1 MRRRDFIKVIAGS
14 TAVWPLVARA
24 QQPAMPVIG
33 FLSFRSANESAGAEA
48 AFREGLSEIG
58 YSEGRNVHIAFRWAE
73 GQTERLPGLA
83 ADLVD
88 NLHVAVIASTGGGPS
103 ALAAKAATKTIPI
116 VFTYAADPVRAGI
129 VASLN
134 RPEENT
140 TGVTWFGGDL
150 AGKRLALLHDIVPN
164 ISTIGLLTNPA
175 GDPDEFSQRADV
187 QDVARR
193 FDLKLVV
200 MNASTEREIDAAFAT
215 FAQQQV
221 GAVVIASDPFLI
233 SRRKRI
239 ISLAA
244 HHRMAT
250 TCSDRVYVAAG
261 CLMSYGN
268 SIKEAYRRAGL
279 YVGRILR
286 GAKPSELPIERL
298 SKFEF
303 IINLTTAKKLGLTVP
318 ASFQSL
324 AKELIE

>member
-1 MRRRDFIKVIAGS
+1 VRRRDFIKVIAAS
-14 TAVWPLVARA
+14 TVVWPLAAHA
-24 QQPAMPVIG
+24 QQSAMPVIG
-33 FLSFRSANESAGAEA
+33 FLSFRSANESARMEA

-58 YSEGRNVHIAFRWAE
+58 YGEGRNVHIAFRWAE
-73 GQTERLPGLA
+73 GQTARLPALA

-88 NLHVAVIASTGGGPS
+88 NLRVAVIASTGGAPS

-116 VFTYAADPVRAGI
+116 VFTHGADPVRAGI

-134 RPEENT
+134 RPEENI
-140 TGVTWFGGDL
+140 TGVTWFGGDV

-164 ISTIGLLTNPA
+164 ISTIGFLTNP
-175 GDPDEFSQRADV
+175 GDPEQSLSQRVDV
-187 QDVARR
+187 QDAARR
-193 FDLKLVV
+193 LDLKLVV
-200 MNASTEREIDAAFAT
+200 MNASTEREIDLAFAT

-221 GAVVIASDPFLI
+221 GAVVIAGDPFLVM
-233 SRRKRI
+233 RREQI
-239 ISLAA
+239 FSLAA
-244 HHRMAT
+244 HHKMAT
-250 TCSDRVYVAAG
+250 TCSDREYVAAG

-268 SIKEAYRRAGL
+268 SVREAYRRAGL

-303 IINLTTAKKLGLTVP
+303 VINLTTAKKVGLTVP

-324 AKELIE
+324 ASDLIE

>member
-1 MRRRDFIKVIAGS
+1 MRRRDFIKVTVGS
-14 TAVWPLVARA
+14 AAAWPLTARA
-24 QQPAMPVIG
+24 KQPAMPVIG
-33 FLSFRSANESAGAEA
+33 FLSFRSANESASAEA

-88 NLHVAVIASTGGGPS
+88 NLHVAVIASTGGSPS

-134 RPEENT
+134 RPEENI

-150 AGKRLALLHDIVPN
+150 AGKRLALLHDILPN
-164 ISTIGLLTNPA
+164 ISTIGFLTNPG
-175 GDPDEFSQRADV
+175 GDPDESSQRADV

-233 SRRKRI
+233 SRRERI

-324 AKELIE
+324 ANELIE